1 MRRLRDLSGRVVI
14 MSDIQIGG
22 FSEATEGS
30 LWAGSDNVRHF
41 VETKAI
47 LQFVMTFGLLQENIF

>member
-1 MRRLRDLSGRVVI
+1 

-22 FSEATEGS
+22 FSEATEES
-30 LWAGSDNVRHF
+30 LSAGSGNVRHF

-47 LQFVMTFGLLQENIF
+47 LQFVMTFELLQENIFKKAHVMT